1 MLSVSKNLVHF
12 IKLGNYYPPSF
23 ACFLP
28 DRKTD
33 EKKDGD
39 YTNGGGDHTKDGSQ
53 NFEFC

>member
-53 NFEFC
+53 NFEF